1 MKFAKY
7 SILLILMLS
16 TLAYGVSASLPV
28 SLVSSNTVFDS
39 GQSITLTATVSNTL
53 TGPYTY
59 NFTIANAAN
68 PGIIIG
74 NYLVTNS
81 ATSNS
86 FTITIVTSNLP
97 LSSQRTLQYGELE
110 ANVVVT
116 ALNTLYASPN
126 VLLYHYHVP
135 QIIIS
140 SSNTILDSGQT
151 FTLTLTNI
159 AGGSGPFSSQI
170 YNLTGSK
177 TLGSNIIV
185 PVGASNEVSYT
196 IYSTTPSN
204 VFVFSVNSYDEGTTT
219 PFPFEFSH
227 PYNNTN
233 IPGNQPG
240 VAISPSGNQVYMTE
254 DGNAYVTLDR
264 PLYYVN
270 YVSNSLLHDVKGV
283 AFSPSGGLAYMT
295 DYAANDIAVINAATN
310 DVITTIAV
318 GNAPLGVAFDPTK
331 GFAYVTNTGSNTV
344 SVINVSTNTVLNNI
358 NVGINP
364 SNVSFST
371 NGTFAYIV
379 NTNSNTVSVINTA
392 NSAVTNTIAVG
403 CDPADIAINPVYN
416 TAYVTSGLCGSSPGI
431 NVINLNNDTIV
442 NTIIPGGK
450 PVSVIFSTS
459 GLLAYAGNVITNPPT
474 LSGSIDVINVPD
486 NSLIT
491 SVTLPGTTS
500 GTSPIYGLAANP
512 TENLI
517 AAADC
522 INGFACSLDAPVAVM
537 VNPALSIP
545 AISTS
550 TSAIDTGQSATITSS
565 WAGGTAPYTV
575 TWYTGPAGNSCLQD
589 SSNILA
595 TYSSL
600 TSASNSMYV
609 TPVTSNSYCISVTD
623 SASTP
628 VTQLSVN
635 TVVSVSS
642 PLSNP
647 TITPSNQQ
655 ITQGDHVT
663 FEVSWSG
670 GTPTYSVSLYSS
682 PNSTCNQQSAL
693 VQQQI
698 GIATNHTVLSPVK
711 PTSDTYYCVF
721 VADNAIDSYSINNI
735 IPHPGFSNPQ
745 GVAISPG
752 GSFAYI
758 TNQFGNN
765 VKVINIATNS
775 IVQTIS
781 STLFSS
787 GSYASHPGGVAFSP
801 NGAYAY
807 VSNHAGNVVII
818 NTSSNSVTGDI
829 PFGFNNPIGIAF
841 YPDGA
846 YAYIANSG
854 SSNIVIVNTST
865 NTITSSINMGISS
878 PTGIA
883 LSPDGK
889 YLYVANSG
897 TTNVIIINT
906 TTDSVAGSI
915 TFGIGNPY
923 GIAINPSGMYAYL
936 ANTGIPGNLVV
947 INLVT
952 DQVAGTITSYIDN
965 PRGIA
970 FYPTGSFA
978 YVANLD
984 STDTSPAQNVTAINQ
999 EQEVKGAS
1007 TEIMIKPTGSQI
1019 SNPYAGGSTGF
1030 FGHLPGATTVS
1041 TSTTTTTVSST
1052 VPANMTAL
1060 VIRSLEPKVSNVC
1073 NDTAG
1078 YYINYPLLNATFH
1091 IKSAISGCFSI
1102 MAENYTS
1109 KYRAINKSVIKAIN
1123 YTISN
1128 NNLSVNVTTS
1138 YPDNIQ
1144 ESDIIPAIL
1153 NHSVFVMINQFT
1165 INNTAHNITFAVP
1178 DNSVIALL
1186 NTTHSNYTENVS
1198 IPTTSANTTVPQ
1210 TNVQPHSD
1218 QDLEWAAIIV
1228 IVIIVILF
1236 IASRLMKK

>member
-7 SILLILMLS
+7 SLLFILMLS
-16 TLAYGVSASLPV
+16 ILAYGVSASPSV

-39 GQSITLTATVSNTL
+39 GQSITLTATVSNSI

-59 NFTIANAAN
+59 NFIIANASR
-68 PGIIIG
+68 PGITLG

-81 ATSNS
+81 FTSNS
-86 FTITIVTSNLP
+86 FTMTIVTNNLP
-97 LSSQRTLQYGELE
+97 GSSQRIYQYGGLE

-116 ALNTLYASPN
+116 ASNTVYASSN

-159 AGGSGPFSSQI
+159 AGGAGSFSSQI

-177 TLGSNIIV
+177 ALGSNVLV
-185 PVGASNEVSYT
+185 PFGSSNTVSYVA
-196 IYSTTPSN
+196 YSTTPSN

-219 PFPFEFSH
+219 PFPFEFSR

-233 IPGNQPG
+233 VPGDQPG

-254 DGNAYVTLDR
+254 DYNAYVTLDR

-270 YVSNSLLHDVKGV
+270 YESNSLLHDVKGV

-295 DYAANDIAVINAATN
+295 DYAGNNVAVLNTATN
-310 DVITTIAV
+310 DVVRIIGV

-331 GFAYVTNTGSNTV
+331 GFAYITNTGSNTV

-379 NTNSNTVSVINTA
+379 NTNSNTISVINTA
-392 NSAVTNTIAVG
+392 NSAVVNTIAVG
-403 CDPADIAINPVYN
+403 CDPADIAVNPVYN
-416 TAYVTSGLCGSSPGI
+416 TAYVTSGFCGSSPGI
-431 NVINLNNDTIV
+431 NVINLNNDRIV

-450 PVSVIFSTS
+450 PVSVTFSTS
-459 GLLAYAGNVITNPPT
+459 GLLAYTGNVIINPPT

-491 SVTLPGTTS
+491 SVSLPGTSS
-500 GTSPIYGLAANP
+500 GTSPVYDLAANP

-517 AAADC
+517 SVADC
-522 INGFACSLDAPVAVM
+522 INGYPCSLNAPAAVM

-545 AISTS
+545 AISAS
-550 TSAIDTGQSATITSS
+550 TSAIYAGQSATITSS
-565 WAGGTAPYTV
+565 WTGGTAPYTV

-595 TYSSL
+595 TYLSL
-600 TSASNSMYV
+600 TSASNSIYV
-609 TPVTSNSYCISVTD
+609 TPATSNSYCISVTD

-628 VTQLSVN
+628 VTQLSAN

-642 PLSNP
+642 PLSTP
-647 TITPSNQQ
+647 TIVPSNQQ

-663 FEVSWSG
+663 FEVSWEG
-670 GTPTYSVSLYSS
+670 GIPTYSVSLYSS

-711 PTSDTYYCVF
+711 PTLDTYYCVF
-721 VADNAIDSYSINNI
+721 VADNAIDSYSITNV

-758 TNQFGNN
+758 TNQFGND
-765 VKVINIATNS
+765 VKVIDIATNS

-807 VSNHAGNVVII
+807 VSNHNGNVVII

-846 YAYIANSG
+846 YTYIANSG

-897 TTNVIIINT
+897 TDNVIIINT

-915 TFGIGNPY
+915 TSGIGNPY

-947 INLVT
+947 INLAT

-984 STDTSPAQNVTAINQ
+984 GTDTSPAQNITAISQ
-999 EQEVKGAS
+999 EQEITYAS
-1007 TEIMIKPTGSQI
+1007 AEIIIKPAGPQI
-1019 SNPYAGGSTGF
+1019 NNPYAGGSTGF

-1041 TSTTTTTVSST
+1041 TSTTTTTISST
-1052 VPANMTAL
+1052 VPSNMTAP
-1060 VIRSLEPKVSNVC
+1060 VIRSLDPKVSNVC

-1091 IKSAISGCFSI
+1091 IKAAISGCFSI
-1102 MAENYTS
+1102 IAENYTS
-1109 KYRAINKSVIKAIN
+1109 KYQAINKSVIKAIN
-1123 YTISN
+1123 YNISN

-1144 ESDIIPAIL
+1144 ESNIMPAIL
-1153 NHSVFVMINQFT
+1153 NHSIFVMIKQFT
-1165 INNTAHNITFAVP
+1165 INNTTHNITFTVP

-1186 NTTHSNYTENVS
+1186 NTTHSNYTKNVS

-1210 TNVQPHSD
+1210 TNAQPHSD

-1236 IASRLMKK
+1236 IASRLKK